1 MSCQEIKVV
10 EGGVNWRKVA
20 GSDGV
25 DVAAYRSALAV
36 GLAPYLGKMYDCVE
50 DIDKDIELVGSILK
64 SAATDTI
71 PHVDGRGRRRFHDR
85 ELGDLTV
92 RSKEAWWRWCEAGR
106 PASGVEY
113 EEKTRMRREV
123 RRCAGRAER
132 KRIGRREKLF
142 SGNDTRRYRLP
153 GRKKSHCSRL
163 CVDGVV
169 VSDEDELREAWAAHF
184 RKLSESRVGGV
195 CGLQELESTVNDD
208 MARES
213 LSNEKC
219 ILDVPFTFDEVSNVV
234 RKLKRGKAGG
244 YDGILAEHLIWGGDV
259 IITWLLTILNSIIEL
274 EAIPKSLKKGVLSPV
289 FKGHGKDPFL
299 VDSYRGITVTSVL
312 AKVLESL
319 VLDRMGLTLQEAG
332 VPHLNQTA
340 YRRHIGCVEALFVT
354 QEAIA
359 RYVEEGSPVY
369 LCLYDLQKA
378 YDSVEFPVLL
388 DRLYKAGVNG
398 RTWRLIKDWY
408 QDGVCTVKVNGKV
421 SRVLGDQGCSSRFSV
436 VSYTL
441 SSGDGPT
448 AAEVREFWSGVER
461 QWAIC
466 GCVPPC

>member
-1 MSCQEIKVV
+1 M
-10 EGGVNWRKVA
+10 
-20 GSDGV
+20 
-25 DVAAYRSALAV
+25 
-36 GLAPYLGKMYDCVE
+36 
-50 DIDKDIELVGSILK
+50 
-64 SAATDTI
+64 
-71 PHVDGRGRRRFHDR
+71 
-85 ELGDLTV
+85 
-92 RSKEAWWRWCEAGR
+92 
-106 PASGVEY
+106 
-113 EEKTRMRREV
+113 
-123 RRCAGRAER
+123 CAQVCW
-132 KRIGRREKLF
+132 
-142 SGNDTRRYRLP
+142 NDTRRYRLP
-153 GRKKSHCSRL
+153 GRKKYRCSRL
-163 CVDGVV
+163 RVDGVV
-169 VSDEDELREAWAAHF
+169 VSDEDELREVWAAHF

-213 LSNEKC
+213 LSNEEC
-219 ILDVPFTFDEVSNVV
+219 VLDVPFTFDEVSNVV

-340 YRRHIGCVEALFVT
+340 YRRHVGCAEALFVT

-378 YDSVEFPVLL
+378 
-388 DRLYKAGVNG
+388 
-398 RTWRLIKDWY
+398 
-408 QDGVCTVKVNGKV
+408 
-421 SRVLGDQGCSSRFSV
+421 
-436 VSYTL
+436 
-441 SSGDGPT
+441 
-448 AAEVREFWSGVER
+448 
-461 QWAIC
+461 
-466 GCVPPC
+466 